1 MGSCGLVLGTEAA
14 SGVYALA
21 ASIRG
26 EGFDMSDQELEELES
41 FEDEDLD
48 EDAVP
53 APEDL
58 DDEDWDEGADVST
71 AIDEEELEDEEDA
84 DESSA
89 PATETDD
96 EEALDELEAEELEML
111 TDDELSET
119 IAVDEAA
126 ERAIRRAALSMEGEG
141 ADERSEDEFVCQS
154 CFLVLN
160 VSQLADG
167 RKRICKDCA
176 A

>member
-1 MGSCGLVLGTEAA
+1 
-14 SGVYALA
+14 
-21 ASIRG
+21 
-26 EGFDMSDQELEELES
+26 MSDQELEQLES
-41 FEDEDLD
+41 VEEQDAAPSPEDLD
-48 EDAVP
+48 EEEWDEAADVAEVAAP
-53 APEDL
+53 AEAEDL
-58 DDEDWDEGADVST
+58 EEG
-71 AIDEEELEDEEDA
+71 DEEKAVDP
-84 DESSA
+84 
-89 PATETDD
+89 PAAVETED

-111 TDDELSET
+111 TEDELSET

-141 ADERSEDEFVCQS
+141 ADARAEDEFVCQS

-160 VSQLADG
+160 VSQLADR

>member
-1 MGSCGLVLGTEAA
+1 MGRGRRGRRWSLLPAEA
-14 SGVYALA
+14 
-21 ASIRG
+21 
-26 EGFDMSDQELEELES
+26 EDLEE
-41 FEDEDLD
+41 
-48 EDAVP
+48 
-53 APEDL
+53 
-58 DDEDWDEGADVST
+58 G
-71 AIDEEELEDEEDA
+71 DEEEVA
-84 DESSA
+84 DP
-89 PATETDD
+89 PAAVETDD

-111 TDDELSET
+111 TEDELSET

-141 ADERSEDEFVCQS
+141 ADARAEDEFVCQS

-160 VSQLADG
+160 VSQLADR

>member
-1 MGSCGLVLGTEAA
+1 
-14 SGVYALA
+14 
-21 ASIRG
+21 
-26 EGFDMSDQELEELES
+26 MSDQEVEELES
-41 FEDEDLD
+41 LEEQG
-48 EDAVP
+48 AAP
-53 APEDL
+53 SPEDL
-58 DDEDWDEGADVST
+58 EEEEWEQADDAVDVVPPAEAEDLEEG
-71 AIDEEELEDEEDA
+71 DEEEVA
-84 DESSA
+84 DP
-89 PATETDD
+89 PAAVETDD

-111 TDDELSET
+111 TEDELSET

-141 ADERSEDEFVCQS
+141 ADARAEDEFVCQS

-160 VSQLADG
+160 VSQRADR

>member
-1 MGSCGLVLGTEAA
+1 
-14 SGVYALA
+14 
-21 ASIRG
+21 
-26 EGFDMSDQELEELES
+26 MSDQEVEQLESLEEQDAAPS
-41 FEDEDLD
+41 PEDLD
-48 EDAVP
+48 EEEWDEAADVADAVP
-53 APEDL
+53 PAEAEDL
-58 DDEDWDEGADVST
+58 EEG
-71 AIDEEELEDEEDA
+71 DEEEAA
-84 DESSA
+84 DP
-89 PATETDD
+89 PAAVETED

-111 TDDELSET
+111 TEDELSET

-141 ADERSEDEFVCQS
+141 ADARAEDEFVCQS

-160 VSQLADG
+160 VSQLADR